1 LRYKKVSAE
10 MYPNS
15 SNRGWNS
22 LSRAQQI
29 GVAVV
34 GALVVFGLL
43 SGVGSI
49 GRLGDPQWILA
60 VAAIVFIAFPVHE
73 MAHAAMAVALG
84 DPTPRLQG
92 RFTLNPLAH
101 IDPIGAVLIL
111 FTGFGWAKPVQWNP
125 RNVTIDVRLA
135 VILVALAGPVSNLIL
150 AALALF
156 FLDKTS
162 VEMVSNFLQSF
173 AFINVLLFV
182 FNLIPVPPLDGSHV
196 LFALLPDSTYDLQ
209 MTLQRYG
216 FLLLM
221 VVIFMGGSFITR
233 IVYSIMLLLYGLVA

>member
-1 LRYKKVSAE
+1 MSAE
-10 MYPNS
+10 LYPNS
-15 SNRGWNS
+15 PNRGWNS

-34 GALVVFGLL
+34 GLLVLYALL

-49 GRLGDPQWILA
+49 GRLGNPNWIVA

-111 FTGFGWAKPVQWNP
+111 FTGFGWAKPVQWSP

-135 VILVALAGPVSNLIL
+135 VILVSLAGPVSNLIL
-150 AALALF
+150 ATLALF

-162 VEMVSNFLQSF
+162 VVMINDFLASF

-182 FNLIPVPPLDGSHV
+182 FNLIPVPPLDGSHI
-196 LFALLPDSTYDLQ
+196 LFALLPDSTYELQ
-209 MTLQRYG
+209 VTLQRYG

-221 VVIFMGGSFITR
+221 VVIFMSGSFISGVVQT
-233 IVYSIMLLLYGLVA
+233 ILQSLYSLVG

>member
-1 LRYKKVSAE
+1 

-15 SNRGWNS
+15 PNRGWNS
-22 LSRAQQI
+22 LSRTQQI
-29 GVAVV
+29 VVIVV
-34 GALVVFGLL
+34 GALVLYALL
-43 SGVGSI
+43 SGASSI
-49 GRLGDPQWILA
+49 GRLGDPNWIIA

-73 MAHAAMAVALG
+73 LAHAATAVALG

-92 RFTLNPLAH
+92 RYTLNPLAH

-125 RNVTIDVRLA
+125 GNVTVDVRLA

-150 AALALF
+150 ATISLF
-156 FLDKTS
+156 FLDKVTNDL
-162 VEMVSNFLQSF
+162 VSTFLFFF
-173 AFINVLLFV
+173 AQINVLLFV

-196 LFALLPDSTYDLQ
+196 LFALLPGNTYGLQ
-209 MTLQRYG
+209 LTLQRYG

-221 VVIFMGGSFITR
+221 VAIFVGGSFIYG
-233 IVYSIMLLLYGLVA
+233 IVQAIMQVLYGLVT

>member
-1 LRYKKVSAE
+1 

-15 SNRGWNS
+15 SSRGWNS

-29 GVAVV
+29 GVIVV
-34 GALVVFGLL
+34 GALVAYGIF
-43 SGVGSI
+43 SGGGSL
-49 GRLGDPQWILA
+49 GRLSNPDWIIA

-101 IDPIGAVLIL
+101 IDPVGAVLIL
-111 FTGFGWAKPVQWNP
+111 FTGFGWAKPVEWNP

-135 VILVALAGPVSNLIL
+135 SILVALAGPVSNLIL
-150 AALALF
+150 ASISLF
-156 FLDKTS
+156 FLGSTTNS
-162 VEMVSNFLQSF
+162 LVANFLQSF

-182 FNLIPVPPLDGSHV
+182 FNLIPVPPLDGSHI
-196 LFALLPDSTYDLQ
+196 LFALLPDSTYKLK
-209 MTLQRYG
+209 MALQRYG

-221 VVIFMGGSFITR
+221 ALIFMGGSFFIS
-233 IVYSIMLLLYGLVA
+233 IVSAVTNLLYGLVV

>member
-1 LRYKKVSAE
+1 

-15 SNRGWNS
+15 SSRGWNS

-29 GVAVV
+29 GVIVV
-34 GALVVFGLL
+34 GALVAYGIF
-43 SGVGSI
+43 SGAGSL
-49 GRLGDPQWILA
+49 GRLSNPDWIIA

-101 IDPIGAVLIL
+101 IDPVGAVLIL
-111 FTGFGWAKPVQWNP
+111 FTGFGWAKPVEWNP

-135 VILVALAGPVSNLIL
+135 SILVALAGPVSNLIL
-150 AALALF
+150 ASISLF
-156 FLDKTS
+156 FLGSTTNS
-162 VEMVSNFLQSF
+162 LVANFLQSF

-182 FNLIPVPPLDGSHV
+182 FNLIPVPPLDGSHI
-196 LFALLPDSTYDLQ
+196 LFALLPDSTYKLK
-209 MTLQRYG
+209 MALQRYG

-221 VVIFMGGSFITR
+221 ALIFMGGSFFIS
-233 IVYSIMLLLYGLVA
+233 IVSAVTNLLYGLVV

>member
-1 LRYKKVSAE
+1 

-15 SNRGWNS
+15 PNRGWNS
-22 LSRAQQI
+22 LSQTQQI
-29 GVAVV
+29 VVIVV
-34 GALVVFGLL
+34 GGLVLYALLTGA
-43 SGVGSI
+43 SSI
-49 GRLGDPQWILA
+49 GRLGDPNWIIA

-111 FTGFGWAKPVQWNP
+111 FTGFGWAKPVQWSP
-125 RNVTIDVRLA
+125 RNVTVDVRLA

-150 AALALF
+150 AMVALYFLDSATIDIVSTFLF
-156 FLDKTS
+156 F
-162 VEMVSNFLQSF
+162 F
-173 AFINVLLFV
+173 AQINVLLFV
-182 FNLIPVPPLDGSHV
+182 FNLIPIPPLDGSHI
-196 LFALLPDSTYDLQ
+196 LFALLPGNTIEFQ

-216 FLLLM
+216 FLLL
-221 VVIFMGGSFITR
+221 
-233 IVYSIMLLLYGLVA
+233 LLLIFVGGPLIFGIVQSILQLLYALVA

>member
-1 LRYKKVSAE
+1 

-15 SNRGWNS
+15 PSRGWNS

-34 GALVVFGLL
+34 GLLVIYALL
-43 SGVGSI
+43 SGASSI
-49 GRLGDPQWILA
+49 GRLGNPEWIIA
-60 VAAIVFIAFPVHE
+60 VVAIVFIAFPVHE

-111 FTGFGWAKPVQWNP
+111 FTGFGWAKPVQWSP

-135 VILVALAGPVSNLIL
+135 VILVSLAGPVSNLIL
-150 AALALF
+150 ATLALF

-162 VEMVSNFLQSF
+162 VDLINNFLQSF

-182 FNLIPVPPLDGSHV
+182 FNLIPVPPLDGSHI

-209 MTLQRYG
+209 VTLQRYG

-221 VVIFMGGSFITR
+221 VVIFMGGSFISE
-233 IVYSIMLLLYGLVA
+233 IVYSIMLFLYGLVA